1 MEEWMTVETEYKKLQ
16 SDWTSLN
23 TVSLNSPNL
32 LFVLFSNYLSQIW
45 TDAQSMLQ
53 CAQFWQSIIVQGHD
67 LTHLVQ
73 TMNSLGLHL
82 MKQSLQTRQEMLNI
96 VSRDDNDTFY
106 STISPSLY
114 QVMPVESMVFTPTK
128 VKLMRSPSAPT
139 PSSSITRRRLLSCC
153 YSKAMPSIADSKWNR
168 CQEHGLLK
176 RSLSFE
182 YYQTAVNGDSSE
194 EEEEEEDNILHQHD
208 ELPTKVEY
216 ESDTYLEENR
226 SMLYQPS
233 DLNGDLSACNLSNT
247 ATLSSFSTHK
257 VNPIPHSSSQLFENT
272 HSSGDTIAFD
282 NYCCE
287 KVQVGNSNDIQKSSS
302 STYKAISNSILQP
315 FWSIRLALKKRRSQK
330 VEAKETSLQTRPKKG
345 LGSKFY
351 LKKKYTQ

>member
-23 TVSLNSPNL
+23 TVSLNNPNL

-67 LTHLVQ
+67 ITHLVQ

-96 VSRDDNDTFY
+96 VARDDNDTFY

-114 QVMPVESMVFTPTK
+114 QAMPVESMILTPTK

-139 PSSSITRRRLLSCC
+139 PSSSSITRRRLLSCC
-153 YSKAMPSIADSKWNR
+153 YSKTMPSIVDSKWNR

-182 YYQTAVNGDSSE
+182 HYQTAVNGDSSE
-194 EEEEEEDNILHQHD
+194 EEEDDILHQND
-208 ELPTKVEY
+208 ELPAREEY
-216 ESDTYLEENR
+216 ESDAYLEENR
-226 SMLYQPS
+226 SVLYQAS
-233 DLNGDLSACNLSNT
+233 DLNGNLSACNLSDT

-257 VNPIPHSSSQLFENT
+257 VNTVLHSGSQLFENT

-287 KVQVGNSNDIQKSSS
+287 KVQVGNNNDIQKSSS

-315 FWSIRLALKKRRSQK
+315 FWSIRLALKKKRNQK
-330 VEAKETSLQTRPKKG
+330 VEAKETSLQTRPKKR

-351 LKKKYTQ
+351 LKK